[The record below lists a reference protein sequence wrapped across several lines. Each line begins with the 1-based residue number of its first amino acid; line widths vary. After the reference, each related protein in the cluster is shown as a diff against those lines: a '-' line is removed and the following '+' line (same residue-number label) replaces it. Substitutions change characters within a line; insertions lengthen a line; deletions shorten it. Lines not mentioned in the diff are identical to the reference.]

1 MDVEQLLSCELRARL
16 PLGRQLLLYL
26 DPFAFFKDASRG
38 TALVRASNLSY
49 NENMRWLLVPYL
61 RRWLFI
67 AATLFLAIAPA
78 EAMAAEASLVIV
90 PAALAVAFCIA
101 ATVAFCIATAWLL
114 LGMSKRP

>member
-1 MDVEQLLSCELRARL
+1 MDVEQLLRRELRACL
-16 PLGRQLLLYL
+16 PLRRQLLLYL

-49 NENMRWLLVPYL
+49 NESMRWVLVPYL

-67 AATLFLAIAPA
+67 AAALFLAIAPA
-78 EAMAAEASLVIV
+78 QAMAAEASLVIV

-101 ATVAFCIATAWLL
+101 ATVAFCIATAYLL
-114 LGMSKRP
+114 LGTSRRT